1 MQKRERTARLARQ
14 MDGFF
19 SLLSEAVGFRNKL
32 KFCAYVL
39 SSARRRANGS
49 GSSERLVEFRHAR
62 VHFGVGAGELRS
74 YIEVFLE
81 DDYEIAKIS
90 RQHTGGVIIDVGANI
105 GIFSLAASQNF
116 QNAEIYALEPHPDA
130 YSRLV
135 ENLKL
140 NRADNVRPLNRA
152 VCSMSGPVRLS
163 AGASTTAGSVSDA
176 GNLSIDGIS
185 LDDLCAERAIDH
197 VGLLKID
204 VEGGEV
210 EVLRGAGKTLENTDW
225 VVVECHSAELA
236 QMVDERLMAKG
247 FRKASER
254 RVPAGGGMLR
264 FCKIKQSQR
273 AESALDIANGS

>member
-1 MQKRERTARLARQ
+1 MQTRETTARLARQ
-14 MDGFF
+14 MNGFF

-39 SSARRRANGS
+39 SNARRRANRS
-49 GSSERLVEFRHAR
+49 GSSERLVEFRHAS
-62 VHFGVGAGELRS
+62 VYFGVGAGELRS

-81 DDYEIAKIS
+81 DDYDIAKIS
-90 RQHTGGVIIDVGANI
+90 RQYSGGVIVDVGANI

-140 NRADNVRPLNRA
+140 NGADNVRPLNRA

-163 AGASTTAGSVSDA
+163 AGASTTAGSVCDA
-176 GNLSIDGIS
+176 GNLSIEGVS

-236 QMVDERLMAKG
+236 QMVDERLISGG

-264 FCKIKQSQR
+264 FCKSKNAR
-273 AESALDIANGS
+273 AAC